1 MRKVTV
7 TYRAAE
13 QAELF
18 RNAARLN
25 ADARSPSPA
34 ATAKRYVEGA
44 LFALVGIAVL
54 VYALVGMDESA
65 GMRPVAMAAGVVV
78 ICIGAACVSG
88 ATLALFRK
96 ARAAKELLA
105 LAERRVLE
113 SADRF
118 AEGEE
123 LTLAQSDGR
132 LGLLAGGS
140 PRVACPAEDAEAVS
154 AVGELTAV
162 VFPDGTF
169 VCFPASSADEARACL
184 TGTDCLT
191 LQRNARGAYVR

>member
-1 MRKVTV
+1 
-7 TYRAAE
+7 
-13 QAELF
+13 
-18 RNAARLN
+18 
-25 ADARSPSPA
+25 
-34 ATAKRYVEGA
+34 
-44 LFALVGIAVL
+44 
-54 VYALVGMDESA
+54 MDESA